1 MKYSIII
8 PVYNSEK
15 ILERT
20 VEAVI
25 KEIHSLGINAELI
38 LVNDGSPDRVWEVI
52 ERLALKHREV
62 KGVNFLKNYGQ
73 HTAVLC
79 GMEVAEGDFLI
90 TMDDDLQNPPSE
102 ISKLIEKIHE
112 GYDLVF
118 ARFEQKK
125 HAGYRRLGSKLIGY
139 LNKKVFDKPDDLV
152 LTNFRIFTRA
162 TAQRALQYRT
172 NHPYIPG
179 LLLRSAGR
187 MANVTTEH
195 HARSEGASNYSLWKI
210 LQLVSRLLF
219 NYSSYPLRLV
229 SMMGIIVSS
238 LSFIAGLVYVVKSLF
253 IGVSVPGWTTI
264 VVLLSFLLGFVL
276 VILGIMG
283 EYMARLM
290 NQLATERPYQIR
302 EIVE

>member
-1 MKYSIII
+1 
-8 PVYNSEK
+8 
-15 ILERT
+15 
-20 VEAVI
+20 
-25 KEIHSLGINAELI
+25 
-38 LVNDGSPDRVWEVI
+38 
-52 ERLALKHREV
+52 
-62 KGVNFLKNYGQ
+62 
-73 HTAVLC
+73 
-79 GMEVAEGDFLI
+79 
-90 TMDDDLQNPPSE
+90 
-102 ISKLIEKIHE
+102 
-112 GYDLVF
+112 
-118 ARFEQKK
+118 
-125 HAGYRRLGSKLIGY
+125 
-139 LNKKVFDKPDDLV
+139 
-152 LTNFRIFTRA
+152 
-162 TAQRALQYRT
+162 
-172 NHPYIPG
+172 
-179 LLLRSAGR
+179 

-253 IGVSVPGWTTI
+253 MGVSVPGWTTI